1 MSHHFD
7 TTTARNDPRLNLT
20 DLFLFSPAP
29 GVTTMAL
36 TVNPGAGQTRPES
49 LHEEGLYAFRFDLD
63 GDAREDVAFTV
74 GFGEVTH
81 SGDGRGH
88 VQRFEVRRTTGQ
100 HSELVLSGETGRV
113 STSEDGVKAF
123 VGLAPDL
130 FAGNRSGL
138 HAFAAAYAE
147 GRFFPGAF
155 ENREN
160 FFAGRNVTAVVLEV
174 PNDLVGEGTVG
185 GWASVSLRGHAPET
199 QVSRWGLP
207 LITHLFI
214 TDPETK
220 ERYNHSAPSE
230 DAELFAAHIRQKAQD
245 MTRLAGSAADPA
257 GYAERVVAR
266 LCPTVLPYKVG
277 TAGAFDHAGF
287 NGRGLTDDVMDV
299 MLTLMTNTALNDGA
313 VPDTSRIRPGFPYF
327 GDPYPAPAPDD
338 RS

>member
-20 DLFLFSPAP
+20 DLFLFSLAP

-36 TVNPGAGQTRPES
+36 TVNPGAGQTRPEA

-63 GDAREDVAFTV
+63 GDAREDLAFKV

-81 SGDGRGH
+81 SGDGQGH
-88 VQRFEVRRTTGQ
+88 VQRFEVRRTIGQ
-100 HSELVLSGETGRV
+100 HSELILSGETGRV

-130 FAGNRSGL
+130 FAANRNGL
-138 HAFAAAYAE
+138 HAFRAAYAE

-160 FFAGRNVTAVVLEV
+160 WFGGRNVTAIVLEV
-174 PNDLVGEGTVG
+174 PNALVGEGTVH

-207 LITHLFI
+207 LITHLYI
-214 TDPETK
+214 TDPDLK
-220 ERYNHSAPSE
+220 EQYNHAVPSE
-230 DAELFAAHIRQKAQD
+230 DAELLASHIRQMAQG
-245 MTRLAGSAADPA
+245 MTRLAGSNADPA
-257 GYAERVVAR
+257 GYAERLLAR
-266 LCPTVLPYKVG
+266 LCPTVLPYEVG
-277 TAGAFDHAGF
+277 TAGSFDYAGF

-313 VPDTSRIRPGFPYF
+313 VPDASRTRPDFPYF
-327 GDPYPAPAPDD
+327 GDPYPAPAPDG

>member
-20 DLFLFSPAP
+20 DLYLFSPAP

-36 TVNPGAGQTRPES
+36 TVNPGAGQTRPAS

-63 GDAREDVAFTV
+63 GDAREDVAFKV
-74 GFGEVTH
+74 GFGEVTP
-81 SGDGRGH
+81 SGDGQGG
-88 VQRFEVRRTTGQ
+88 VQRFEVRRTIGQ
-100 HSELVLSGETGRV
+100 DSESILSGETGRV
-113 STSEDGVKAF
+113 SASEDGVKAF

-130 FAGNRSGL
+130 FAGNRDGL
-138 HAFAAAYAE
+138 HAFRAASGE

-160 FFAGRNVTAVVLEV
+160 WFGDRNVTAIVLEV
-174 PNDLVGEGTVG
+174 PNALVGEGTVH
-185 GWASVSLRGHAPET
+185 GWATVSLRGHAPET

-207 LITHLFI
+207 LITHLFL
-214 TDPETK
+214 TDPDAQEA
-220 ERYNHSAPSE
+220 YNHSLPSD
-230 DAELFAAHIRQKAQD
+230 DAGLFASHIRRKTQD
-245 MTRLAGSAADPA
+245 MTRLAGSSADPA
-257 GYAERVVAR
+257 GYAERLAAR
-266 LCPTVLPYKVG
+266 LCPTVLPYEVG
-277 TAGAFDHAGF
+277 TAGSFDYAGF

-313 VPDTSRIRPGFPYF
+313 VPDASRIRPGFPYF
-327 GDPYPAPAPDD
+327 GDPYPAPAADD